1 MKDKMSLLPYI
12 FNEFFSSPIPRRL
25 IRSNPAYYMRPWTN
39 SPWEE
44 AEYYRPS
51 HVGKDGFKV
60 TIDVQNFKP
69 EEINVKAVDNAVIIE
84 GKHEERKDNEGFI
97 SRHFTRRYELPKGI
111 DMQQI
116 ESTLSTDGVLTL
128 QAPKIPEVEENARQI
143 EIKSTGPARESIK
156 CSEDIKKE

>member
-1 MKDKMSLLPYI
+1 MSLLPYI

-25 IRSNPAYYMRPWTN
+25 VRSNPVYYMRPWIH

-44 AEYYRPS
+44 AEYYRPTQI
-51 HVGKDGFKV
+51 GKDGFKV
-60 TIDVQNFKP
+60 TLDVQDFKP
-69 EEINVKAVDNAVIIE
+69 DEINVKTVDNAVIIE

-111 DMQQI
+111 DFQKI

-128 QAPKIPEVEENARQI
+128 QAPKIAEAEENSRQI
-143 EIKSTGPARESIK
+143 EIKPTGPARESIN
-156 CSEDIKKE
+156 CSDEIKKE